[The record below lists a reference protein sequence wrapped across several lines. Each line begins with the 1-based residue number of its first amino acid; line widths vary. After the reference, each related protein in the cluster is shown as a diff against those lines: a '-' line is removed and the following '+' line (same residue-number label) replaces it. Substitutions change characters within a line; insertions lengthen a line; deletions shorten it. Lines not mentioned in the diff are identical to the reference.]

1 MDDDEGKSKES
12 IWAINPN
19 WRGLFYGVLSFCG
32 VAVSAFTLYEK
43 WGNGWLEIFNE
54 IRNGIVSSVVVVW
67 FVFQVADWTTP
78 RVKTIFINIINY
90 IIMAWGDPYRE
101 AQRRKAQAQIK
112 EAEDRAR
119 EEARAELEEQA
130 RKEAE
135 AYQKRYN
142 EELLKQGVTEE
153 QIRQAYQLSGSI
165 PPFSPPPFP
174 R

>member
-1 MDDDEGKSKES
+1 M
-12 IWAINPN
+12 
-19 WRGLFYGVLSFCG
+19 
-32 VAVSAFTLYEK
+32 SAFTLYEK

-54 IRNGIVSSVVVVW
+54 IRSGIVSSVVVVW

-101 AQRRKAQAQIK
+101 AQRRKAQAQIEQACK

-135 AYQKRYN
+135 AFQKQYN

-153 QIRQAYQLSGSI
+153 QIRGAQQHTSSVG
-165 PPFSPPPFP
+165 PFFP
-174 R
+174 SMK